1 MAKLSKIRLTNC
13 KYDGLRKKHE
23 NSIFDL
29 TKDGDP
35 SHGLFTLANGGGKG
49 VMMQFI
55 FQIMLPETRWGG
67 KNNGNKI
74 ISTFYDH
81 RGGNPNYFTS
91 HIVLEWVLDTI
102 PEKRLITGIAMKP
115 VIKNI
120 DMEEEN
126 TGLYYFFYIPMNTT
140 IMDIS
145 T

>member
-67 KNNGNKI
+67 KTMEIRLSPHFMTIGGVIPI
-74 ISTFYDH
+74 ILL
-81 RGGNPNYFTS
+81 P
-91 HIVLEWVLDTI
+91 I
-102 PEKRLITGIAMKP
+102 
-115 VIKNI
+115 
-120 DMEEEN
+120 
-126 TGLYYFFYIPMNTT
+126 
-140 IMDIS
+140 
-145 T
+145 